1 MQVRLYTG
9 LFIKK
14 CIILTMI
21 ALPIILSSNGLASE
35 IIFGQNLFTTA
46 IDTTGQPGDSIR
58 IVYDSAGIPIDTIR
72 NDSAQSKP
80 LFDDLVKY
88 DADDSVRFSIQ
99 EKKVYLYGNGF
110 VKYLTTELRADYIE
124 LDMDKKLAM
133 ATGVPDSVGK
143 LKGTPKF
150 KDGGQEFES
159 TELHYNFDTKKGY
172 VTEIITQEGEGYIQ
186 GKTTKKMSDSVYCV
200 KHGMY
205 TTCDEHDH
213 PHFGLN
219 MSKAK
224 MIKDKK
230 IFVGFTNLELEGI
243 PLPIFIPFGFFPIT
257 KKATSGIIMP
267 TYGEERMRGFNLRGG
282 GYYIYINDYI
292 DMNITGDIYTNGS
305 WGLQY
310 ATQYRKRYKFNGNL
324 NFTISKNYVSEKGL
338 PDYQESSD
346 WSVRWTHTQDGK
358 ANPYSSFS
366 ASVDMSSANN
376 NYYNANTVDGIAN
389 QRKQS
394 SISWSKKW
402 PESPFSLSGSFN
414 HSQNSRDSSI
424 AITLPNLS
432 LRMTQ
437 IYPFRK
443 KGKSGEMKWY
453 DNIGVSY
460 SAELR
465 NSIQTKEDKLFK
477 SSFERD
483 WSNGFKHNIPISL
496 QFKIAKDVTFTP
508 SLNYNGYL
516 NLKTIEK
523 IWIPDTSANGG
534 QFITR
539 DVPGLNYSHDYSA
552 SGTIGYTPTI
562 YGMFMFKPGC
572 KVVAIRHMI
581 RPSIS
586 ASYTPAIKPLG
597 NYKKSYF
604 DGEKEVEYDI
614 HEGLTYRP
622 NTTGGKQSG
631 SISFSLD
638 NNVEMK
644 VRNDK
649 DTTGD
654 EEFKKVKLLE
664 SFRLSISY
672 NPFADSMNFS
682 NISIN
687 ARTKI
692 LNNKVDLNFSGT
704 IDPYAIDTN
713 NVRYNKYHGKLG
725 RLTNA
730 TISTNFSFSADNGQN
745 KEKKNDLVGGF
756 YDDYVDFDVPWNI
769 SISYNLTYS
778 KPSPY
783 KSPTIS
789 QIINFSG
796 DLSLTPK
803 WKLTFQSGYDIKNKE
818 VTSTSFSVTRDLHC
832 WEMTFNCMPFGQHQ
846 SYNFEIHVRSSL
858 LRDLKLTKRDSWY
871 DRRL

>member
-1 MQVRLYTG
+1 
-9 LFIKK
+9 
-14 CIILTMI
+14 MI

-35 IIFGQNLFTTA
+35 IIFGQNLFITA
-46 IDTTGQPGDSIR
+46 IDTTGQPGDSVR

-72 NDSAQSKP
+72 NDSTQSKP
-80 LFDDLVKY
+80 LFDDLIDY
-88 DADDSVRFSIQ
+88 NADDSVRFSIQ

-552 SGTIGYTPTI
+552 SGSIGYTPTI

-664 SFRLSISY
+664 SFRLSTSY

-682 NISIN
+682 NISIS

-756 YDDYVDFDVPWNI
+756 YDDYMDFDVPWNI
-769 SISYNLTYS
+769 SISYNFTYS
-778 KPSPY
+778 RPSPY
-783 KSPTIS
+783 RSPTIS
-789 QIINFSG
+789 QIVNFSG

-803 WKLTFQSGYDIKNKE
+803 WKINFQSGYDIKNKE
-818 VTSTSFSVTRDLHC
+818 VTSTSFGITRDLHC

>member
-1 MQVRLYTG
+1 
-9 LFIKK
+9 
-14 CIILTMI
+14 MI

-35 IIFGQNLFTTA
+35 IIFGQNLFITA

-159 TELHYNFDTKKGY
+159 TELRYNFDTKKGY

-414 HSQNSRDSSI
+414 HSQNSRDTSI

-552 SGTIGYTPTI
+552 SGSIGYTPTI

-664 SFRLSISY
+664 SFRLSTSY

-682 NISIN
+682 NISIS

>member
-1 MQVRLYTG
+1 
-9 LFIKK
+9 
-14 CIILTMI
+14 MI

-35 IIFGQNLFTTA
+35 IIFGQNLFITA

-72 NDSAQSKP
+72 NDSTQSKP
-80 LFDDLVKY
+80 LFDDLIDY
-88 DADDSVRFSIQ
+88 NADDSVRFSIQ

-552 SGTIGYTPTI
+552 SGSIGYTPTI

-664 SFRLSISY
+664 SFRLSTSY

-682 NISIN
+682 NISIS

-756 YDDYVDFDVPWNI
+756 YDDYMDFDVPWNI
-769 SISYNLTYS
+769 SISYNFTYS
-778 KPSPY
+778 RPSPY
-783 KSPTIS
+783 RSPTIS
-789 QIINFSG
+789 QIVNFSG

-818 VTSTSFSVTRDLHC
+818 VTSTSFGVTRDLHC

>member
-1 MQVRLYTG
+1 
-9 LFIKK
+9 
-14 CIILTMI
+14 MI

-35 IIFGQNLFTTA
+35 IFFGQNLFITA
-46 IDTTGQPGDSIR
+46 IDTTGQPGDSVR

-72 NDSAQSKP
+72 NDSTQSKP
-80 LFDDLVKY
+80 LFDDLIDY
-88 DADDSVRFSIQ
+88 NADDSVRFSIQ

-713 NVRYNKYHGKLG
+713 NVKYNKYHGKLG

-756 YDDYVDFDVPWNI
+756 YDDYMDFDVPWNI
-769 SISYNLTYS
+769 SISYNFTYS
-778 KPSPY
+778 RPSPY
-783 KSPTIS
+783 RSPTIS
-789 QIINFSG
+789 QIVNFSG

-803 WKLTFQSGYDIKNKE
+803 WKINFQSGYDIKNKE
-818 VTSTSFSVTRDLHC
+818 VTSTSFGITRDLHC

>member
-1 MQVRLYTG
+1 
-9 LFIKK
+9 
-14 CIILTMI
+14 MI

-35 IIFGQNLFTTA
+35 IIFGQNLFITA

-159 TELHYNFDTKKGY
+159 TELHYYFDTKKGY

-414 HSQNSRDSSI
+414 HSQNSRDTSI

-552 SGTIGYTPTI
+552 SGSIGYTPTI

-664 SFRLSISY
+664 SFRLSTSY

-682 NISIN
+682 NISIS

>member
-1 MQVRLYTG
+1 
-9 LFIKK
+9 
-14 CIILTMI
+14 MI

-35 IIFGQNLFTTA
+35 IIFGQNLFITA

-80 LFDDLVKY
+80 LFDDLIDY
-88 DADDSVRFSIQ
+88 NADDSVRFSIQ

-552 SGTIGYTPTI
+552 SGSIGYTPTI

-664 SFRLSISY
+664 SFRLSTSY

-682 NISIN
+682 NISIS

-756 YDDYVDFDVPWNI
+756 YDDYMDFDVPWNI
-769 SISYNLTYS
+769 SISYNFTYS
-778 KPSPY
+778 RPSPY
-783 KSPTIS
+783 RSPTIS
-789 QIINFSG
+789 QIVNFSG

-803 WKLTFQSGYDIKNKE
+803 WKINFQSGYDIKNKE
-818 VTSTSFSVTRDLHC
+818 VTSTSFGVTRDLHC

>member
-1 MQVRLYTG
+1 
-9 LFIKK
+9 
-14 CIILTMI
+14 MI

-35 IIFGQNLFTTA
+35 IIFGQNLFITA

-72 NDSAQSKP
+72 NDSTQSKP
-80 LFDDLVKY
+80 LFDDLIDY
-88 DADDSVRFSIQ
+88 NADDSVRFSIQ

-552 SGTIGYTPTI
+552 SGSIGYTPTI

-664 SFRLSISY
+664 SFRLSTSY

-682 NISIN
+682 NISIS

-756 YDDYVDFDVPWNI
+756 YDDYMDFDVPWNI
-769 SISYNLTYS
+769 SISYNFTYS
-778 KPSPY
+778 RPSPY
-783 KSPTIS
+783 RSPTIS
-789 QIINFSG
+789 QIVNFSG

-846 SYNFEIHVRSSL
+846 SY
-858 LRDLKLTKRDSWY
+858 KL
-871 DRRL
+871 

>member
-1 MQVRLYTG
+1 
-9 LFIKK
+9 
-14 CIILTMI
+14 MI

-35 IIFGQNLFTTA
+35 IIFGQNLFITA

-213 PHFGLN
+213 PNFGLN

-414 HSQNSRDSSI
+414 HSQNSRDTSI

-552 SGTIGYTPTI
+552 SGSIGYTPTI

-664 SFRLSISY
+664 SFRLSTSY

-682 NISIN
+682 NISIS

>member
-1 MQVRLYTG
+1 
-9 LFIKK
+9 
-14 CIILTMI
+14 MI

-35 IIFGQNLFTTA
+35 IIFGQNLFITA

-414 HSQNSRDSSI
+414 HSQNSRDTSI

-552 SGTIGYTPTI
+552 SGSIGYTPTI

-713 NVRYNKYHGKLG
+713 NVKYNKYHGKLG

-756 YDDYVDFDVPWNI
+756 YDDYMDFDVPWNI
-769 SISYNLTYS
+769 SISYNFTYS
-778 KPSPY
+778 RPSPY
-783 KSPTIS
+783 RSPTIS
-789 QIINFSG
+789 QIVNFSG

-803 WKLTFQSGYDIKNKE
+803 WKINFQSGYDIKNKE
-818 VTSTSFSVTRDLHC
+818 VTSTSFGITRDLHC

>member
-1 MQVRLYTG
+1 
-9 LFIKK
+9 
-14 CIILTMI
+14 MI

-35 IIFGQNLFTTA
+35 IIFGQNLFITA

-414 HSQNSRDSSI
+414 HSQNSRDTSI

-552 SGTIGYTPTI
+552 SGSIGYTPTI

-654 EEFKKVKLLE
+654 EEFEKVKLLE
-664 SFRLSISY
+664 SFRLSTSY

-682 NISIN
+682 NISIS

-803 WKLTFQSGYDIKNKE
+803 WKLTCQSGYDIKNKE

>member
-1 MQVRLYTG
+1 
-9 LFIKK
+9 
-14 CIILTMI
+14 MI

-35 IIFGQNLFTTA
+35 IIFGQNLFITA

-72 NDSAQSKP
+72 KDSTQSKP
-80 LFDDLVKY
+80 LFDDLIDY
-88 DADDSVRFSIQ
+88 NADDSVRFSIQ

-552 SGTIGYTPTI
+552 SGSIGYTPTI

-664 SFRLSISY
+664 SFRLSTSY

-682 NISIN
+682 NISIS

-730 TISTNFSFSADNGQN
+730 TISTNFSCSADNGQN

-756 YDDYVDFDVPWNI
+756 YDDYMDFDVPWNI
-769 SISYNLTYS
+769 SISYNFTYS
-778 KPSPY
+778 RPSPY
-783 KSPTIS
+783 RSPTIS
-789 QIINFSG
+789 QIVNFSG

-803 WKLTFQSGYDIKNKE
+803 WKINFQSGYDIKNKE
-818 VTSTSFSVTRDLHC
+818 VTSTSFGVTRDLHC

>member
-1 MQVRLYTG
+1 
-9 LFIKK
+9 
-14 CIILTMI
+14 MI

-35 IIFGQNLFTTA
+35 IIFGQNLFITA

-414 HSQNSRDSSI
+414 HSQNSRDTSI

-552 SGTIGYTPTI
+552 SGSIGYTPTI

-664 SFRLSISY
+664 SFRLSTSY

-682 NISIN
+682 NISIS

>member
-1 MQVRLYTG
+1 
-9 LFIKK
+9 
-14 CIILTMI
+14 MI

-35 IIFGQNLFTTA
+35 IIFGQNLFITA

-72 NDSAQSKP
+72 NDSTQSKP
-80 LFDDLVKY
+80 LFDDLIDY
-88 DADDSVRFSIQ
+88 NADDSVRFSIQ

-414 HSQNSRDSSI
+414 HSQNSRDTSI

-552 SGTIGYTPTI
+552 SGSIGYTPTI

-664 SFRLSISY
+664 SFRLSTSY

-682 NISIN
+682 NISIS

-756 YDDYVDFDVPWNI
+756 YDDYVDFDVPWNL

>member
-1 MQVRLYTG
+1 
-9 LFIKK
+9 
-14 CIILTMI
+14 MI

-35 IIFGQNLFTTA
+35 IIFGQNLFIST

-72 NDSAQSKP
+72 NDSTQSKP
-80 LFDDLVKY
+80 LFDDLIDY
-88 DADDSVRFSIQ
+88 NADDSVRFSIQ

-552 SGTIGYTPTI
+552 SGSIGYTPTI

-664 SFRLSISY
+664 SFRLSTSY

-682 NISIN
+682 NISIS

-756 YDDYVDFDVPWNI
+756 YDDYMDFDVPWNI
-769 SISYNLTYS
+769 SISYNFTYS
-778 KPSPY
+778 RPSPY
-783 KSPTIS
+783 RSPTIS
-789 QIINFSG
+789 QIVNFSG

-818 VTSTSFSVTRDLHC
+818 VTSTSFSVTRALHC

>member
-1 MQVRLYTG
+1 
-9 LFIKK
+9 
-14 CIILTMI
+14 MI

-35 IIFGQNLFTTA
+35 IIFGQNLFIST

-72 NDSAQSKP
+72 NDSTQSKP
-80 LFDDLVKY
+80 LFDDLIDY
-88 DADDSVRFSIQ
+88 NADDSVRFSIQ

-552 SGTIGYTPTI
+552 SGSIGYTPTI

-664 SFRLSISY
+664 SFRLSTSY

-682 NISIN
+682 NISIS

-756 YDDYVDFDVPWNI
+756 YDDYMDFDVPWNI
-769 SISYNLTYS
+769 SISYNFTYS
-778 KPSPY
+778 RPSPY
-783 KSPTIS
+783 RSPTIS
-789 QIINFSG
+789 QIVNFSG

>member
-1 MQVRLYTG
+1 
-9 LFIKK
+9 
-14 CIILTMI
+14 MI

-35 IIFGQNLFTTA
+35 IIFGQNLFITA
-46 IDTTGQPGDSIR
+46 IDTTGQPSDSIR

-72 NDSAQSKP
+72 NDSAQPKP
-80 LFDDLVKY
+80 LFKDLVKY
-88 DADDSVRFSIQ
+88 NADDSVKFSIQ

-243 PLPIFIPFGFFPIT
+243 PLPIFIPFGFFPVT

-414 HSQNSRDSSI
+414 HSQNSRDTSI

-552 SGTIGYTPTI
+552 SGSIGYTPTI

-664 SFRLSISY
+664 SFRLSTSY

-682 NISIN
+682 NISIS

-756 YDDYVDFDVPWNI
+756 YDDYMDFDVPWNI
-769 SISYNLTYS
+769 SISYNFTYS
-778 KPSPY
+778 RPSPY
-783 KSPTIS
+783 RSPTIS
-789 QIINFSG
+789 QIVNFSG

-803 WKLTFQSGYDIKNKE
+803 WKINFQSGYDIKNKE
-818 VTSTSFSVTRDLHC
+818 VTSTSFGVTRDLHC

>member
-1 MQVRLYTG
+1 
-9 LFIKK
+9 
-14 CIILTMI
+14 MI

-35 IIFGQNLFTTA
+35 IIFGQNLFITA

-72 NDSAQSKP
+72 NDSAQPKP
-80 LFDDLVKY
+80 LFKDLVKY
-88 DADDSVRFSIQ
+88 NADDSVKFSIQ

-414 HSQNSRDSSI
+414 HSQNSRDTSI

-552 SGTIGYTPTI
+552 SGSIGYTPTI

-664 SFRLSISY
+664 SFRLSTSY

-682 NISIN
+682 NISIS

>member
-1 MQVRLYTG
+1 
-9 LFIKK
+9 
-14 CIILTMI
+14 MI

-35 IIFGQNLFTTA
+35 IIFGQNLFITA

-414 HSQNSRDSSI
+414 HSQNSRDTSI

-552 SGTIGYTPTI
+552 SGSIGYTPTI

-572 KVVAIRHMI
+572 KVDAIRHMI

-664 SFRLSISY
+664 SFRLSTSY

-682 NISIN
+682 NISIS

>member
-1 MQVRLYTG
+1 
-9 LFIKK
+9 
-14 CIILTMI
+14 MI

-35 IIFGQNLFTTA
+35 IIFGQNLFITA

-72 NDSAQSKP
+72 NDSTQSKP
-80 LFDDLVKY
+80 LFDDLIDY
-88 DADDSVRFSIQ
+88 NADDSVRFSIQ

-133 ATGVPDSVGK
+133 ATGVPDSVGE

-477 SSFERD
+477 SSFEKD

-552 SGTIGYTPTI
+552 SGSIGYTPTI

-664 SFRLSISY
+664 SFRLSTSY

-682 NISIN
+682 NISIS

-756 YDDYVDFDVPWNI
+756 YDDYMDFDVPWNI
-769 SISYNLTYS
+769 SISYNFTYS
-778 KPSPY
+778 RPSPY
-783 KSPTIS
+783 RSPTIS
-789 QIINFSG
+789 QIVNFSG

-803 WKLTFQSGYDIKNKE
+803 WKINFQSGYDIKNKE
-818 VTSTSFSVTRDLHC
+818 VTSTSFGVTRDLHC

>member
-1 MQVRLYTG
+1 
-9 LFIKK
+9 
-14 CIILTMI
+14 MI

-35 IIFGQNLFTTA
+35 IIFGQNLFITA

-72 NDSAQSKP
+72 KDSTQSKP
-80 LFDDLVKY
+80 LFDDLIDY
-88 DADDSVRFSIQ
+88 NADDSVRFSIQ

-552 SGTIGYTPTI
+552 SGSIGYTPTI

-664 SFRLSISY
+664 SFRLSTSY

-682 NISIN
+682 NISIS

-756 YDDYVDFDVPWNI
+756 YDDYMDFDVPWNI
-769 SISYNLTYS
+769 SISYNFTYS
-778 KPSPY
+778 RPSPY
-783 KSPTIS
+783 RSPTIS
-789 QIINFSG
+789 QIVNFSG

-803 WKLTFQSGYDIKNKE
+803 WKINFQSGYDIKNKE

-832 WEMTFNCMPFGQHQ
+832 WEMTFNCIPFGQHQ

>member
-1 MQVRLYTG
+1 
-9 LFIKK
+9 
-14 CIILTMI
+14 MI

-35 IIFGQNLFTTA
+35 IIFGQNLFITA

-72 NDSAQSKP
+72 KDSTQSKP
-80 LFDDLVKY
+80 LFDDLIDY
-88 DADDSVRFSIQ
+88 NADDSVRFSIQ

-414 HSQNSRDSSI
+414 HSQNSRDTSI

-552 SGTIGYTPTI
+552 SGSIGYTPTI

-664 SFRLSISY
+664 SFRLSTSY

-682 NISIN
+682 NISIS

>member
-1 MQVRLYTG
+1 
-9 LFIKK
+9 
-14 CIILTMI
+14 MI

-35 IIFGQNLFTTA
+35 IIFGQNLFITA

-72 NDSAQSKP
+72 NDSTQSKP
-80 LFDDLVKY
+80 LFDDLIDY
-88 DADDSVRFSIQ
+88 NADDSVRFSIQ

-230 IFVGFTNLELEGI
+230 IFVGFTHLELEGI

-552 SGTIGYTPTI
+552 SGSIGYTPTI

-664 SFRLSISY
+664 SFRLSTSY

-682 NISIN
+682 NISIS

-756 YDDYVDFDVPWNI
+756 YDDYMDFDVPWNI
-769 SISYNLTYS
+769 SISYNFTYS
-778 KPSPY
+778 RPSPY
-783 KSPTIS
+783 RSPTIS
-789 QIINFSG
+789 QIVNFSG

>member
-1 MQVRLYTG
+1 
-9 LFIKK
+9 
-14 CIILTMI
+14 MI

-35 IIFGQNLFTTA
+35 IIFGQNLFITA

-150 KDGGQEFES
+150 KDGGEEFES

-414 HSQNSRDSSI
+414 HSQNSRDTSI

-552 SGTIGYTPTI
+552 SGSIGYTPTI

-664 SFRLSISY
+664 SFRLSTSY

-682 NISIN
+682 NISIS

>member
-1 MQVRLYTG
+1 
-9 LFIKK
+9 
-14 CIILTMI
+14 MI

-35 IIFGQNLFTTA
+35 IIFGQNLFITA

-414 HSQNSRDSSI
+414 HSQNSRDTSI

-552 SGTIGYTPTI
+552 SGSIGYTPTI

-664 SFRLSISY
+664 SFRLSTSY

-682 NISIN
+682 NISIS

-704 IDPYAIDTN
+704 IVPYAIDTN

>member
-1 MQVRLYTG
+1 
-9 LFIKK
+9 
-14 CIILTMI
+14 MI

>member
-1 MQVRLYTG
+1 
-9 LFIKK
+9 
-14 CIILTMI
+14 MI

-35 IIFGQNLFTTA
+35 IIFGQNLFITA

-230 IFVGFTNLELEGI
+230 IFVGFTNLGLEGI

-552 SGTIGYTPTI
+552 SGSIGYTPTI

-664 SFRLSISY
+664 SFRLSTSY

-682 NISIN
+682 NISIS

>member
-1 MQVRLYTG
+1 
-9 LFIKK
+9 
-14 CIILTMI
+14 
-21 ALPIILSSNGLASE
+21 
-35 IIFGQNLFTTA
+35 
-46 IDTTGQPGDSIR
+46 
-58 IVYDSAGIPIDTIR
+58 
-72 NDSAQSKP
+72 
-80 LFDDLVKY
+80 
-88 DADDSVRFSIQ
+88 
-99 EKKVYLYGNGF
+99 
-110 VKYLTTELRADYIE
+110 
-124 LDMDKKLAM
+124 
-133 ATGVPDSVGK
+133 
-143 LKGTPKF
+143 
-150 KDGGQEFES
+150 
-159 TELHYNFDTKKGY
+159 
-172 VTEIITQEGEGYIQ
+172 
-186 GKTTKKMSDSVYCV
+186 
-200 KHGMY
+200 
-205 TTCDEHDH
+205 
-213 PHFGLN
+213 
-219 MSKAK
+219 
-224 MIKDKK
+224 
-230 IFVGFTNLELEGI
+230 
-243 PLPIFIPFGFFPIT
+243 
-257 KKATSGIIMP
+257 MP

-552 SGTIGYTPTI
+552 SGSIGYTPTI

-597 NYKKSYF
+597 NYKKSW
-604 DGEKEVEYDI
+604 
-614 HEGLTYRP
+614 R
-622 NTTGGKQSG
+622 
-631 SISFSLD
+631 
-638 NNVEMK
+638 
-644 VRNDK
+644 
-649 DTTGD
+649 
-654 EEFKKVKLLE
+654 
-664 SFRLSISY
+664 
-672 NPFADSMNFS
+672 
-682 NISIN
+682 
-687 ARTKI
+687 
-692 LNNKVDLNFSGT
+692 
-704 IDPYAIDTN
+704 
-713 NVRYNKYHGKLG
+713 
-725 RLTNA
+725 
-730 TISTNFSFSADNGQN
+730 
-745 KEKKNDLVGGF
+745 
-756 YDDYVDFDVPWNI
+756 
-769 SISYNLTYS
+769 
-778 KPSPY
+778 
-783 KSPTIS
+783 
-789 QIINFSG
+789 
-796 DLSLTPK
+796 
-803 WKLTFQSGYDIKNKE
+803 
-818 VTSTSFSVTRDLHC
+818 
-832 WEMTFNCMPFGQHQ
+832 
-846 SYNFEIHVRSSL
+846 
-858 LRDLKLTKRDSWY
+858 KRG
-871 DRRL
+871 

>member
-1 MQVRLYTG
+1 
-9 LFIKK
+9 
-14 CIILTMI
+14 MI

-35 IIFGQNLFTTA
+35 IIFGQNLFITA

-72 NDSAQSKP
+72 NDSTQSKP
-80 LFDDLVKY
+80 LFDDLIDY
-88 DADDSVRFSIQ
+88 NADDSVRFSIQ

-552 SGTIGYTPTI
+552 SGSIGYTPTI

-664 SFRLSISY
+664 SFRLSTSY

-682 NISIN
+682 NISIS